1 MAEGTNEV
9 IFEILKDL
17 QKDAGLLKDSQ
28 SEIKHELISMRGH
41 LISISQDI
49 NNIYGILS
57 RHDQRLDRIERR
69 PELCELAEPQRP
81 FDPNT

>member
-69 PELCELAEPQRP
+69 PELRELAEPQRP